1 MLGAFRFNIGNYLRA
16 NLVSY
21 FFMILILII
30 GIVVGALA
38 VKTLPDEQKTELIG
52 YLRIFFS
59 GLTKSPDSITDTPA
73 LLSTVLFNNAKSIL
87 IMWLLG
93 FTVIGIPFVLFI
105 LFTRGFIIG
114 FTVGFLVNEYIMR
127 GLLFALV
134 SVLPH
139 NFFAVPAVLI
149 TGVSATNF
157 SLRLLRHRKRTKA
170 NLVYESLGYS
180 VICFAMLLLM
190 LFAGLIEVYISP
202 VFMKLVAG
210 LLVKD

>member
-1 MLGAFRFNIGNYLRA
+1 MLGSFRINVSNFLRA

-21 FFMILILII
+21 FFMTLIFII

-59 GLTKSPDSITDTPA
+59 GLTNGQNIIADTPI
-73 LLSTVLFNNAKSIL
+73 LLSTVLFNNAKTIL

-93 FTVIGIPFVLFI
+93 FTIIGIPIVLFI

-114 FTVGFLVNEYIMR
+114 FTVGFLVNEYIMK

-139 NFFAVPAVLI
+139 NFFAVPAILI
-149 TGVSATNF
+149 TGVSATTF
-157 SLRLLRHRKRTKA
+157 SLGLLKRKKRTKA
-170 NLVYESLGYS
+170 ALLYDSFEYSL
-180 VICFAMLLLM
+180 ICFFMLVLMLL
-190 LFAGLIEVYISP
+190 AGLIEVYISP

-210 LLVKD
+210 LLIKD

>member
-1 MLGAFRFNIGNYLRA
+1 MLGSFRFSIGNYLRA
-16 NLVSY
+16 NLVPY
-21 FFMILILII
+21 FFMILILTI

-59 GLTKSPDSITDTPA
+59 GLTKSPDSIADMPA
-73 LLSTVLFNNAKSIL
+73 LLSNVLFNNAKSIL

-114 FTVGFLVNEYIMR
+114 FTVGFLVNEYIMK

-139 NFFAVPAVLI
+139 NFFAVPAILV

-157 SLRLLRHRKRTKA
+157 SLKLLRHRKRTKA
-170 NLVYESLGYS
+170 NLLYESFEYS

-190 LFAGLIEVYISP
+190 LLAGLIEVYISP